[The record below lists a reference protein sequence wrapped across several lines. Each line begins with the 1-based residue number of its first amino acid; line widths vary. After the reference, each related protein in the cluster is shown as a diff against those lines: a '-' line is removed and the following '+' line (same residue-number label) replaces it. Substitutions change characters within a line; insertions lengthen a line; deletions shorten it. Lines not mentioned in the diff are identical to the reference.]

1 VLRESG
7 TYAAEWF
14 SIQDRQTLRGAAT
27 TVERS
32 KGISFSPSSAASGP
46 AVLYLNT
53 LGR

>member
-1 VLRESG
+1 MLRKPG
-7 TYAAEWF
+7 TDAADWF
-14 SIQDRQTLRGAAT
+14 NVEDRQTLRGAAT

-46 AVLYLNT
+46 AVLYLNN